1 MSVPVMSTH
10 SRPDASVP
18 AWRLALLY
26 AASDGVPGRSLRV
39 ALVVGTVL
47 CLINQGDALL
57 GGEVNWAKAALTY
70 VVPYLVSTY
79 GAVSF
84 RMDLR
89 GRACLDR

>member
-1 MSVPVMSTH
+1 MSTH
-10 SRPDASVP
+10 SPPPDASVP

-57 GGEVNWAKAALTY
+57 GDGTMNWAKAALTY

-84 RMDLR
+84 RMGLR
-89 GRACLDR
+89 GRARPDR